1 MALLTTPTCE
11 FGKKIINFSLL
22 NIDNEFYETNQII
35 GSRGT
40 LIMFLCNHCPYVKAI
55 IKKLSFTTD
64 KLKELGVNSVAIM
77 PNDVNNYPEDSFE
90 NMKIFAKN
98 NNLNFPYLF
107 DENQVV
113 AREFGAV
120 CTPDFF
126 GYNKNGDLQYRGR
139 IGELK
144 NLEFSND
151 KNELLEGMTLVSKKQ
166 EGPQTQFPSAGC
178 SIKWK

>member
-1 MALLTTPTCE
+1 MSLLTTPTCE
-11 FGKKIINFSLL
+11 FGKKIINFTLL
-22 NIDNEFYETNQII
+22 NIDNQFYKTNQIT

-55 IKKLSFTTD
+55 IKKLSFTTH

-77 PNDVNNYPEDSFE
+77 PNDVISYPEDSFE

-107 DENQVV
+107 DETQKV
-113 AREFGAV
+113 AKEFGAV

-126 GYNKNGDLQYRGR
+126 GYNKHGRLQYRGR
-139 IGELK
+139 ICELR
-144 NLEFSND
+144 NLKFSND
-151 KNELLEGMTLVSKKQ
+151 KNELLEAMTLISKNQK
-166 EGPQTQFPSAGC
+166 GPKKQFPSAGC